1 MCSAVVS
8 NFRRSSQAWEK
19 RLKHGCVR
27 ALLWL
32 FIHSFITF
40 FFSFHLRCNKICSF
54 ATVHENESSSIP
66 VSLHSV
72 CMAYTCICKWKVH
85 WLLNST
91 WHVNGWCIGSGLQ
104 GVWEGAWWKVYG
116 FLVYSIQH
124 QKGFFSESKAF
135 LMAAEF
141 CSLPDMPGQS

>member
-1 MCSAVVS
+1 MGKKAKTWMCTCTFVA
-8 NFRRSSQAWEK
+8 F
-19 RLKHGCVR
+19 
-27 ALLWL
+27 
-32 FIHSFITF
+32 HSFIHYYL
-40 FFSFHLRCNKICSF
+40 FSFHLRCNKICSF

-104 GVWEGAWWKVYG
+104 GVWEGAW
-116 FLVYSIQH
+116 
-124 QKGFFSESKAF
+124 
-135 LMAAEF
+135 
-141 CSLPDMPGQS
+141 